1 MFLANTARS
10 IHPSTH
16 PFSIHPSILVGG
28 VPDLIDSGAEG
39 VHTEPGSTVHVVG
52 GDSFFYTVNE
62 AESLKGEAGG
72 LLLSVDSHHCLDVPV
87 TPGRDAT
94 GCLNVLLSSSFIKK
108 NNNHNNRFQLNNLAL
123 S

>member
-1 MFLANTARS
+1 MGA
-10 IHPSTH
+10 
-16 PFSIHPSILVGG
+16 

-52 GDSFFYTVNE
+52 GDSFFRTVDE

-72 LLLSVDSHHCLDVPV
+72 LLLPIDSHHRLDVPV

-94 GCLNVLLSSSFIKK
+94 G
-108 NNNHNNRFQLNNLAL
+108 
-123 S
+123 